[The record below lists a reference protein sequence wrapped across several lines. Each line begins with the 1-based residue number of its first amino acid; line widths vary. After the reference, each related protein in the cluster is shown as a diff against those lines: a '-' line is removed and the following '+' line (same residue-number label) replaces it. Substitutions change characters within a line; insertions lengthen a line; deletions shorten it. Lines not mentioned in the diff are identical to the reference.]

1 MSAPA
6 DSAASPPLLCRIVDG
21 VAELTLNRP
30 EASNAVDLPA
40 ARWWAATL
48 ESLGRDSAVRAVVV
62 LGAGKR
68 FCAGGDVRAM
78 ADADDRGGYV
88 TDLAGTM
95 DRVLVALGE
104 LDVPV
109 VAGVHGAVAGAG
121 LGLMLACD
129 LVLAGAGT
137 RFTAGY
143 PGVGLSPDCGVS
155 YHLPRA
161 VGQQRALEF
170 LLTGRVLTAEEALD
184 WGLISRIEPD
194 EAVQDR
200 ARELARQ
207 LAAGP
212 SAALGASRRLVRA
225 GWSLSRAA
233 AGERETTVIGDLARS
248 PDAEKLL
255 RQFTSR

>member
-1 MSAPA
+1 MAHRRERHGRGLRG
-6 DSAASPPLLCRIVDG
+6 PLALPNP
-21 VAELTLNRP
+21 LTGGPVPLRNRP
-30 EASNAVDLPA
+30 QRAEYFTTCVHGAV
-40 ARWWAATL
+40 ARVSGACP
-48 ESLGRDSAVRAVVV
+48 RALV
-62 LGAGKR
+62 GI
-68 FCAGGDVRAM
+68 DV
-78 ADADDRGGYV
+78 GV
-88 TDLAGTM
+88 
-95 DRVLVALGE
+95 E
-104 LDVPV
+104 DVPV

-200 ARELARQ
+200 ARELGRQ

-233 AGERETTVIGDLARS
+233 AGERETTVIGDLAHS